1 MAATNRAGLITA
13 SHKVVKK
20 HYKPADADTRSLLE
34 QLAFAA
40 LLENAPRAAAEQC
53 FEVLSNDYYDWNE
66 VRVTSLVELSE
77 VCSKLPQAQTA
88 AHRLKSILQN
98 VFESLYTYDLESLK
112 KLNQGKA
119 IKQIERFTGVTPF
132 VVGYVTQNALGGHAV
147 PTDDALVEL
156 MRVLGVIS
164 DAEAK
169 KKVVPGVER
178 AIPKTKGVEYG
189 SLIHELAVDFQVNPY
204 SKKVR
209 DYLLEIAPD
218 AKARF
223 PKRPTAKEEAAAEA
237 AAEEKRASK
246 ARKRAAAIKKA
257 NEKPPKPAKKGVKKT
272 AKKKA
277 APVEKKVVEKKAVEK
292 KVAPKAAEKKA
303 PAKKSAEKKTPPKK
317 GAKKSTAA
325 INKRKPK

>member
-20 HYKPADADTRSLLE
+20 HYTPAEADSRPLLE

-40 LLENAPRAAAEQC
+40 LLENSPRAAAEQC
-53 FEVLSNDYYDWNE
+53 FSVLVNNYYDWNE

-77 VCSKLPQAQTA
+77 VCAKLPQPEASA
-88 AHRLKSILQN
+88 AKLKSILQN
-98 VFESLYTYDLESLK
+98 VFESLYTFDLESLK

-119 IKQIERFTGVTPF
+119 IKQIERFNGVSQF

-156 MRVLGVIS
+156 MRVLGIIT

-169 KKVVPGVER
+169 KNSVPGVER
-178 AIPKTKGVEYG
+178 AIPKTKGVEYS
-189 SLIHELAVDFQVNPY
+189 SLIHELAVEFMANPY

-209 DYLLEIAPD
+209 DHILEIAPD
-218 AKARF
+218 AKTRF

-237 AAEEKRASK
+237 AAVEKAEAK
-246 ARKRAAAIKKA
+246 AAKIAAKKAAA
-257 NEKPPKPAKKGVKKT
+257 EKPPKPAAAKPTKKA

-277 APVEKKVVEKKAVEK
+277 APAEKKAPEK
-292 KVAPKAAEKKA
+292 KAAEKPAKAAEKK
-303 PAKKSAEKKTPPKK
+303 PAEKKAAEKK
-317 GAKKSTAA
+317 PVKKKVAKKSTGA
-325 INKRKPK
+325 IKRKPK